1 MDRAVVV
8 ARPLWMKQ
16 AEEAKL
22 KDEEEKAAAARAAF
36 DATFKNVDQSS
47 NKEAASSDSEA
58 DETDRLA
65 SKPIGP
71 VDPSKCTAAGTG
83 VGGGAAGAAASFVV
97 VTKDSDGRRIPHGG
111 DQVKVI
117 IAPGLGVG
125 GVEEEAMVKD
135 HGDGTYTVSYA
146 VAKRGNY
153 MVRVECNGKP
163 ILGSPFPVF
172 FSAGSLP
179 LNGNLPSYPNGAN
192 QGMSN
197 YSGTMPGLFSGML
210 GMIPGIRPGAS
221 AGVVLP
227 GLGASLGEVCQDYLN
242 GQCAMTDCKFNH
254 PPYSQLM
261 AALAPGSTMG
271 GLSHMPMAPSAAAMA
286 AAQAIVAAQALQA
299 HAAQAQ
305 AHSAGETSGSKI
317 HNGSSSHQNDH
328 DKSDSSQHP
337 PLPMMMQQAVAMQQL
352 QFKQAL
358 LMQQSM
364 ATQQAASR
372 AASMKS
378 ATEMASARAAEIS
391 KTLKVDGDDNDEKA
405 SIRKSISPSRSRA
418 KSHSRSRSPV
428 RYRHGRRSRSPPI
441 RYQRDRHSRS
451 PVRAYRGHR
460 GHGRGRSYYYRDD
473 RNNYQK
479 LYSRRDWLR
488 SRDEPINIRRK
499 RSRSRSRSRTRKSPR
514 ASSISPRHHR
524 ERKNSPNMHKEEQ
537 KYTLHSR
544 RSRSMSKE
552 LRENIMD
559 SEDVQK
565 YPQESSRKPVKEV
578 NKVMEKHTDVLQ
590 NIEDIKEEKY
600 NKDPEKLDN
609 YRKNLIK
616 TGKGTNQDT
625 AREERIK
632 MSKSVNKDGYS
643 DKMKV
648 SEKSDDILMQTETSV
663 VDEENIKEKRRH
675 SKKSTVDDDGENFTE
690 KKSHRKEKRAYED
703 EYEMEEK
710 RSHKRD
716 RKPVYS
722 DVKELKEKS
731 HRRKGNEK
739 DYEVDEASKR
749 YKERSK
755 KEHDSDKVDKK
766 KRKYKY
772 GPMAA
777 SDSSE
782 GSPVEDV
789 DRDNSTQRK
798 YYSRHNRKYRGV
810 SKSVSPGRSFED

>member
-1 MDRAVVV
+1 MERALV
-8 ARPLWMKQ
+8 ATRPLWMKQ

-22 KDEEEKAAAARAAF
+22 KDEEQKAAAARAAF
-36 DATFKNVDQSS
+36 DATFKYVDRSPR
-47 NKEAASSDSEA
+47 KETASSDSEA

-65 SKPIGP
+65 NKPIGP
-71 VDPSKCTAAGTG
+71 VDPSKCTAAGSG
-83 VGGGAAGAAASFVV
+83 VGGGAAGAAESFVV
-97 VTKDSDGRRIPHGG
+97 VTKDFEGRRIPHGG
-111 DQVKVI
+111 DQIRAI

-125 GVEEEAMVKD
+125 GVEQEAMVKD
-135 HGDGTYTVSYA
+135 NGDGTYTVSYA

-179 LNGNLPSYPNGAN
+179 MNGSVPYPNGVN
-192 QGMSN
+192 QGAQN

-242 GQCAMTDCKFNH
+242 GQCALNDCKFNH

-305 AHSAGETSGSKI
+305 SAGESAGSKS
-317 HNGSSSHQNDH
+317 HNGSSSYQNEQ
-328 DKSDSSQHP
+328 DKNDSSQHP

-391 KTLKVDGDDNDEKA
+391 KTLKVDGDDIDEKA
-405 SIRKSISPSRSRA
+405 ASRKSISPRSRA
-418 KSHSRSRSPV
+418 KSRSRSRSPA

-460 GHGRGRSYYYRDD
+460 NHGRGRSYYYRDE

-488 SRDEPINIRRK
+488 SRDEPVVNMRRK

-514 ASSISPRHHR
+514 ASSSSPRHHR
-524 ERKNSPNMHKEEQ
+524 ERRNSPNMHKEEQ
-537 KYTLHSR
+537 KSTYHSR

-559 SEDVQK
+559 NEDVSK
-565 YPQESSRKPVKEV
+565 NPQESSRKQVKEV
-578 NKVMEKHTDVLQ
+578 NKVEKHDVLQ
-590 NIEDIKEEKY
+590 DIEEIKEEKY
-600 NKDPEKLDN
+600 DKDSDKPEN
-609 YRKNLIK
+609 YRKNLIR
-616 TGKGTNQDT
+616 TGKGTDQDN

-632 MSKSVNKDGYS
+632 VSKTINKDSYS
-643 DKMKV
+643 DKKKV
-648 SEKSDDILMQTETSV
+648 SEKTDDVLMQMETTIV
-663 VDEENIKEKRRH
+663 EEENIKEKRRH
-675 SKKSTVDDDGENFTE
+675 TKKSTVEDDGENFTE

-703 EYEMEEK
+703 EYEVEEK
-710 RSHKRD
+710 RSHKKD
-716 RKPVYS
+716 RKPLYS
-722 DVKELKEKS
+722 DVKEMKEKS
-731 HRRKGNEK
+731 QRRKGNEK

-772 GPMAA
+772 GPMSA
-777 SDSSE
+777 SGSSE
-782 GSPVEDV
+782 GSPAEDV
-789 DRDNSTQRK
+789 DRGNSSHRK
-798 YYSRHNRKYRGV
+798 YHSRHSRKYRGV
-810 SKSVSPGRSFED
+810 SKSVSPGHSFED

>member
-1 MDRAVVV
+1 MERALVV

-22 KDEEEKAAAARAAF
+22 KDEEQKAAAARAAF
-36 DATFKNVDQSS
+36 DATFKYVERSP
-47 NKEAASSDSEA
+47 KRETASSDSEA

-65 SKPIGP
+65 NKSIGP
-71 VDPSKCTAAGTG
+71 VDPSKCTAAGSG
-83 VGGGAAGAAASFVV
+83 IGGGAAGAAESFVV
-97 VTKDSDGRRIPHGG
+97 TTKDFDGRRIPHGG
-111 DQVKVI
+111 DQIKVI

-125 GVEEEAMVKD
+125 GVEQEAMVKD

-179 LNGNLPSYPNGAN
+179 MNGSLPYPNGVN
-192 QGMSN
+192 QGVPN

-242 GQCAMTDCKFNH
+242 GQCGMNDCKFNH

-261 AALAPGSTMG
+261 AVLAPGSTMG

-305 AHSAGETSGSKI
+305 SAGESAGSKS
-317 HNGSSSHQNDH
+317 HNGSSSYQNDQ
-328 DKSDSSQHP
+328 DKNDSSQHP

-364 ATQQAASR
+364 ATQQAATR

-391 KTLKVDGDDNDEKA
+391 KTLKVDGDDDDEKN
-405 SIRKSISPSRSRA
+405 SSRKSISPSRPRA
-418 KSHSRSRSPV
+418 KSRSRSRSPV

-451 PVRAYRGHR
+451 PLRAYRGHR
-460 GHGRGRSYYYRDD
+460 GHGRGRGYYYRDE

-488 SRDEPINIRRK
+488 SRDEPVNMRRK

-514 ASSISPRHHR
+514 AGSSSPRHHR
-524 ERKNSPNMHKEEQ
+524 ERRNSPNMHKEEP
-537 KYTLHSR
+537 KSTYRSR

-552 LRENIMD
+552 LRENIID
-559 SEDVQK
+559 SEDVSK
-565 YPQESSRKPVKEV
+565 NAQESSRKLVKEV
-578 NKVMEKHTDVLQ
+578 NKVTEKHTDVLQ
-590 NIEDIKEEKY
+590 DIEEIKEEKY
-600 NKDPEKLDN
+600 NKDADKPEN

-616 TGKGTNQDT
+616 TGK
-625 AREERIK
+625 
-632 MSKSVNKDGYS
+632 
-643 DKMKV
+643 V
-648 SEKSDDILMQTETSV
+648 SEKTDDILMQMETAV
-663 VDEENIKEKRRH
+663 VDEENVKEKRRH
-675 SKKSTVDDDGENFTE
+675 TKKSMVDDDGENFTE
-690 KKSHRKEKRAYED
+690 KKSHRKEKRAHED
-703 EYEMEEK
+703 EYEVEEK
-710 RSHKRD
+710 RSHKKD
-716 RKPVYS
+716 RKPLYS
-722 DVKELKEKS
+722 DVKEMKEKS
-731 HRRKGNEK
+731 QRRKGNEK

-755 KEHDSDKVDKK
+755 KEHDSDKVDRK

-772 GPMAA
+772 GPMSA

-789 DRDNSTQRK
+789 DRGNSTQRK
-798 YYSRHNRKYRGV
+798 HYSRHNRKYRGV